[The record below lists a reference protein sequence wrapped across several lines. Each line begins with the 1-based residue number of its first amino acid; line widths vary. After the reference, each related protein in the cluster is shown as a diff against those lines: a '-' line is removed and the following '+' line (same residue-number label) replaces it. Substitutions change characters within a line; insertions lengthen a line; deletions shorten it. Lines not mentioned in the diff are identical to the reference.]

1 MRRAIMGH
9 NMSVRSESADSQHP
23 WARLQQWLRAITPRR
38 WRRGT
43 AVVPVVR
50 LAGVIGLAAPLRPGL
65 TLSGLAR
72 TLDKAFRQRGVK
84 AVALAINSP
93 GGSAV
98 QSHLIFQRIRQMA
111 AEKKVPVFA
120 FVEDVAASGGY
131 MIACAADEII
141 ADASSI
147 VGSIG
152 VVGASFGF
160 DEAIKRLGIE
170 RRVYTAGEHK
180 VMLDPFQPE
189 KADDVER
196 LSAIQKQIHAD
207 FIGLVKT
214 SRGRRLRGAE
224 ERLFS
229 GEYWTGRTALEFGLI
244 DRIGDLR
251 SVLRERFG
259 EDVLTPL
266 IAPSRGWLS
275 RFAPATE
282 LPEAAGG
289 SRLGFAD
296 DMISAIETR
305 AMWARFGL

>member
-1 MRRAIMGH
+1 MTHDMNLPAITEQPK
-9 NMSVRSESADSQHP
+9 SFLERVRG
-23 WARLQQWLRAITPRR
+23 WARAITPRR
-38 WRRGT
+38 WRRGV

-50 LAGVIGLAAPLRPGL
+50 LAGVIGFSTPLRPGL
-65 TLSGLAR
+65 TLFAIAR
-72 TLDKAFRQRGVK
+72 TLDKAFKQKGIK
-84 AVALAINSP
+84 AIALVINSP

-98 QSHLIFQRIRQMA
+98 QSHLIYQRIRQMA
-111 AEKKVPVFA
+111 AEKKVPVLA

-131 MIACAADEII
+131 LIACAGEEIV

-189 KADDVER
+189 KPEDVER
-196 LSAIQKQIHAD
+196 LRSIQKEIHED

-214 SRGRRLRGAE
+214 SRGARLSGSE
-224 ERLFS
+224 QNLFS
-229 GEYWTGRTALEFGLI
+229 GEYWTGRTALAFGLV
-244 DRIGDLR
+244 DRIGDIR

-259 EDVLTPL
+259 EEVLMPL
-266 IAPSRGWLS
+266 IAPSRGLLS
-275 RFAPATE
+275 RLSSASEVLGPHVGA
-282 LPEAAGG
+282 
-289 SRLGFAD
+289 GFAD
-296 DMISAIETR
+296 DALSAIETR
-305 AMWARFGL
+305 ALWARYGL

>member
-1 MRRAIMGH
+1 MTHDMNLPAITQQPK
-9 NMSVRSESADSQHP
+9 SFAERVRG
-23 WARLQQWLRAITPRR
+23 WLRAITPRR
-38 WRRGT
+38 WRRGV

-50 LAGVIGLAAPLRPGL
+50 LAGVIGFSTPLRPGL
-65 TLSGLAR
+65 TLFAIAR
-72 TLDKAFRQRGVK
+72 TLDKAFKQKGIK
-84 AVALAINSP
+84 AIALVINSP

-98 QSHLIFQRIRQMA
+98 QSHLIYQRIRQMA
-111 AEKKVPVFA
+111 AEKKVPVIA

-131 MIACAADEII
+131 MIACAAEEIV

-189 KADDVER
+189 KPEDVEHLR
-196 LSAIQKQIHAD
+196 AIQKEIHED

-214 SRGRRLRGAE
+214 SRGARLSGPE
-224 ERLFS
+224 QSLFS
-229 GEYWTGRTALEFGLI
+229 GEYWTGRKALAFGLI

-251 SVLRERFG
+251 SVLHERFG
-259 EDVLTPL
+259 EEVLTPL
-266 IAPSRGWLS
+266 ISPSRGLLS
-275 RFAPATE
+275 RLSSASE
-282 LPEAAGG
+282 V
-289 SRLGFAD
+289 LGPRVGLAD
-296 DMISAIETR
+296 DMVSAIETR
-305 AMWARFGL
+305 ALWARYGL

>member
-1 MRRAIMGH
+1 MTH
-9 NMSVRSESADSQHP
+9 NMNLPAVTEQPRSFAERVRG
-23 WARLQQWLRAITPRR
+23 WLRAITPRR
-38 WRRGT
+38 WRRGV

-50 LAGVIGLAAPLRPGL
+50 LAGVIGFSTPLRPGL
-65 TLSGLAR
+65 TLFAIAR
-72 TLDKAFRQRGVK
+72 TLDKAFKQKSIK
-84 AVALAINSP
+84 AIALLINSP

-98 QSHLIFQRIRQMA
+98 QSHLIYQRIRQMA
-111 AEKKVPVFA
+111 AEKKVPVIA

-131 MIACAADEII
+131 MIACAAEEIV

-189 KADDVER
+189 KPEDVEKLR
-196 LSAIQKQIHAD
+196 AIQKEIHDD

-214 SRGRRLRGAE
+214 SRGARLTAPE
-224 ERLFS
+224 QSLFS
-229 GEYWTGRTALEFGLI
+229 GEYWTGRTALAFGLI

-259 EDVLTPL
+259 EEVLTPL
-266 IAPSRGWLS
+266 VAPRHGLLS
-275 RFAPATE
+275 RLSSASE
-282 LPEAAGG
+282 V
-289 SRLGFAD
+289 LGPRVGLAD
-296 DMISAIETR
+296 DMVSAIETR
-305 AMWARFGL
+305 ALWARYGL

>member
-1 MRRAIMGH
+1 MTHDMNAPQTTEQIPL
-9 NMSVRSESADSQHP
+9 S
-23 WARLQQWLRAITPRR
+23 ARLRDWVRAITPRR
-38 WRRGT
+38 WRRGIV
-43 AVVPVVR
+43 VVPVVR
-50 LAGVIGLAAPLRPGL
+50 LAGVIGFSTPLRPGL
-65 TLSGLAR
+65 TLFAIAR
-72 TLDKAFRQRGVK
+72 TLDKAFKQKGIK
-84 AVALAINSP
+84 AIALVINSP

-98 QSHLIFQRIRQMA
+98 QSHLIYQRIRQMA
-111 AEKKVPVFA
+111 AEKKVPVIA

-131 MIACAADEII
+131 MIACAAEEIV

-189 KADDVER
+189 KQEDVER
-196 LSAIQKQIHAD
+196 LRSIQKEIHED

-214 SRGRRLRGAE
+214 SRGARLKGPE
-224 ERLFS
+224 QDLFS
-229 GEYWTGRTALEFGLI
+229 GEYWTGRTALGFGLI

-259 EDVLTPL
+259 EEVLTPL
-266 IAPSRGWLS
+266 VAPSRGLLS
-275 RFAPATE
+275 RLSSASEVLGPRVGGGY
-282 LPEAAGG
+282 AGV
-289 SRLGFAD
+289 AD
-296 DMISAIETR
+296 DVVSAIETR
-305 AMWARFGL
+305 ALWARYGL

>member
-1 MRRAIMGH
+1 
-9 NMSVRSESADSQHP
+9 MSSPSESTDLQTLG
-23 WARLQQWLRAITPRR
+23 ARLRQWLRAVTPRR

-50 LAGVIGLAAPLRPGL
+50 LAGVIGFATPLRPGL
-65 TLSGLAR
+65 TLFGLAR
-72 TLDKAFRQRGVK
+72 TLDRAFKQRGLK
-84 AVALAINSP
+84 AVALLINSP

-98 QSHLIFQRIRQMA
+98 QSHLIYQRIRQMA
-111 AEKKVPVFA
+111 AEKHVPVIA

-131 MIACAADEII
+131 MIACAAEEIV

-189 KADDVER
+189 KPEDVER
-196 LSAIQKQIHAD
+196 LRALQQQIHTD
-207 FIGLVKT
+207 FIGLVKA
-214 SRGRRLRGAE
+214 SRGARLRGPE
-224 ERLFS
+224 DDLFS
-229 GEYWTGRTALEFGLI
+229 GAYWTGRSALELGLV
-244 DRIGDLR
+244 DRVGDLR
-251 SVLRERFG
+251 AVLRERFG

-266 IAPSRGWLS
+266 IAASRGWLS
-275 RFAPATE
+275 RFAPAAGLADGTADGLRSG
-282 LPEAAGG
+282 LPDEV
-289 SRLGFAD
+289 
-296 DMISAIETR
+296 ISAIEAR

>member
-1 MRRAIMGH
+1 MTHDMNLPAITQQPK
-9 NMSVRSESADSQHP
+9 SFAERVRG
-23 WARLQQWLRAITPRR
+23 WLRAITPRR
-38 WRRGT
+38 WRRGV

-50 LAGVIGLAAPLRPGL
+50 LAGVIGFSTPLRPGL
-65 TLSGLAR
+65 TLFAIAR
-72 TLDKAFRQRGVK
+72 TLDKAFKQKGIK
-84 AVALAINSP
+84 AIALVINSP

-98 QSHLIFQRIRQMA
+98 QSHLIYQRIRQMA
-111 AEKKVPVFA
+111 AEKKVPVIA

-131 MIACAADEII
+131 MIACAAEEIV

-189 KADDVER
+189 KPEDVEHLR
-196 LSAIQKQIHAD
+196 AIQKEIHED

-214 SRGRRLRGAE
+214 SRGARLSGPE
-224 ERLFS
+224 QSLFS
-229 GEYWTGRTALEFGLI
+229 GEYWTGRTALAFGLI

-251 SVLRERFG
+251 SVLHERFG
-259 EDVLTPL
+259 EEVLTPL
-266 IAPSRGWLS
+266 ISPSRGLLS
-275 RFAPATE
+275 RLSSASE
-282 LPEAAGG
+282 V
-289 SRLGFAD
+289 LGPRVGLAD
-296 DMISAIETR
+296 DMVSAIETR
-305 AMWARFGL
+305 ALWARYGL

>member
-1 MRRAIMGH
+1 MTHDMNLPAITQQPK
-9 NMSVRSESADSQHP
+9 SFAERVRG
-23 WARLQQWLRAITPRR
+23 WLRAITPRR
-38 WRRGT
+38 WRRGV

-50 LAGVIGLAAPLRPGL
+50 LAGVIGFSTPLRPGL
-65 TLSGLAR
+65 TLFAIAR
-72 TLDKAFRQRGVK
+72 TLDKAFKQKGIK
-84 AVALAINSP
+84 ALALVINSP

-98 QSHLIFQRIRQMA
+98 QSHLIYQRIRQMA
-111 AEKKVPVFA
+111 AEKKVPVIA

-131 MIACAADEII
+131 MIACAAEEIV

-189 KADDVER
+189 KPEDVEHLR
-196 LSAIQKQIHAD
+196 AIQKEIHED

-214 SRGRRLRGAE
+214 SRGARLSGPE
-224 ERLFS
+224 QSLFS
-229 GEYWTGRTALEFGLI
+229 GEYWTGRKALAFGLI

-251 SVLRERFG
+251 SVLHERFG
-259 EDVLTPL
+259 EEVLTPL
-266 IAPSRGWLS
+266 ISPSRGLLS
-275 RFAPATE
+275 RLSSASE
-282 LPEAAGG
+282 V
-289 SRLGFAD
+289 LGPRVGLAD
-296 DMISAIETR
+296 DMVSAIETR
-305 AMWARFGL
+305 ALWARYGL